1 MCCNLRLADET
12 QRLTNS
18 LSQQRISRRQL
29 AQRLSLAQSVN
40 ISATDPVEI
49 AGLWNFTLEDS
60 IVLAF
65 QNRAE
70 LEQQAQ
76 RNISE
81 QQRRIALS
89 SLGPQVSL
97 IASYSPSDI

>member
-1 MCCNLRLADET
+1 
-12 QRLTNS
+12 
-18 LSQQRISRRQL
+18 
-29 AQRLSLAQSVN
+29 
-40 ISATDPVEI
+40 VEI

-70 LEQQAQ
+70 LEQQLAQ

-89 SLGPQVSL
+89 SLGPQVSDCQL
-97 IASYSPSDI
+97 QRCI

>member
-1 MCCNLRLADET
+1 
-12 QRLTNS
+12 
-18 LSQQRISRRQL
+18 
-29 AQRLSLAQSVN
+29 
-40 ISATDPVEI
+40 VEI

-70 LEQQAQ
+70 QQLAQ

-89 SLGPQVSL
+89 SLGPQGSDCQL
-97 IASYSPSDI
+97 QPSERFNDDRNFRDNYALNQRLLNLFDGGEQQGQGGQGGS